1 MKIEKELVMTSINSI
16 LCDYVTIPAAGSR
29 ITYTYISGE
38 NADGEF
44 EWSQVSSFL
53 GNGSEEDVIRC
64 VNSLRSQANDDHH
77 VFIEAFDLEED
88 GSYSVF
94 LGS

>member
-16 LCDYVTIPAAGSR
+16 LCDDVTIPAAGSR

-44 EWSQVSSFL
+44 ELEGEGFKEFIGQVKRAKIGKKVTALSK
-53 GNGSEEDVIRC
+53 IK
-64 VNSLRSQANDDHH
+64 RSVSGCQRQLCNVH
-77 VFIEAFDLEED
+77 
-88 GSYSVF
+88 
-94 LGS
+94 